1 MKLKISWNFVYNKR
15 GDILMNK
22 ERYEHLKEYID
33 LLNIDIERGLIL
45 NRKAWLTKNGYLSI
59 KLKYKSYR
67 VHEVILT
74 AAGVNLIGLTVNHKN
89 GVKTDNRIANLEAIT
104 QKENNRH
111 AIKTGLNSIEHL
123 KGLTPRAKL
132 NEYDVKQIK
141 QMLSM
146 KEHTQT
152 EIAKIFGVDISI
164 ISKIKSGKLWKHVI

>member
-1 MKLKISWNFVYNKR
+1 
-15 GDILMNK
+15 MNK
-22 ERYEHLKEYID
+22 QRYEHLKEYID
-33 LLNIDIERGLIL
+33 LLNIDVERGLIL

-89 GVKTDNRIANLEAIT
+89 GIKTDNRITNLEAVT
-104 QKENNRH
+104 QKENNIH
-111 AIKTGLNSIEHL
+111 AIKTGLNSTEHL
-123 KGLTPRAKL
+123 KGLIPRAKL

-146 KEHTQT
+146 KKHTQT
-152 EIAKIFGVDISI
+152 EIAKMYEVDVSI
-164 ISKIKSGKLWKHVI
+164 INKIKKGKLWKHVV

>member
-1 MKLKISWNFVYNKR
+1 
-15 GDILMNK
+15 MNK
-22 ERYEHLKEYID
+22 QRYEHLKEYID
-33 LLNIDIERGLIL
+33 LLNIDVERGLIL

-74 AAGVNLIGLTVNHKN
+74 AAGVNLIGLTANHKN

-132 NEYDVKQIK
+132 TEDDVKKIK